1 MAESDVKRG
10 TVKWFHDQKGFGFIT
25 PDDGSED
32 IFVHQSAIKSE
43 GFRSLGEG
51 ETVEFVVE
59 YSDDGR
65 LKAAN
70 VTGPDGAL
78 CRAARADLTAGE
90 AAAAEEEVGSM
101 EVAGVAAV
109 LMEAG
114 AMAEVD
120 TEAVADTEEVE
131 ADTEE
136 VEGVAVLS
144 VVKQGIWPENALR
157 VAVEVVEDTAAEAAV
172 GVVISV
178 GKKDTLL
185 VTAPTRTAELLWL
198 GAMLVYITCLS
209 GVCDVYRLGYVV
221 LLLKG
226 FLKW

>member
-70 VTGPDGAL
+70 VTGPDGAPVQGSTRGSYGGGRGGGGGGGGFNGGSRGGGRSYGGGGYGGGGYGGGGGGYGGGGSG
-78 CRAARADLTAGE
+78 CFKCGETGHMARECPQGGGGGGGGRYGGGGGGGGCYKCGEEGHFARDCTNAD
-90 AAAAEEEVGSM
+90 
-101 EVAGVAAV
+101 
-109 LMEAG
+109 
-114 AMAEVD
+114 
-120 TEAVADTEEVE
+120 
-131 ADTEE
+131 
-136 VEGVAVLS
+136 
-144 VVKQGIWPENALR
+144 R
-157 VAVEVVEDTAAEAAV
+157 
-172 GVVISV
+172 
-178 GKKDTLL
+178 
-185 VTAPTRTAELLWL
+185 
-198 GAMLVYITCLS
+198 
-209 GVCDVYRLGYVV
+209 
-221 LLLKG
+221 
-226 FLKW
+226 